1 MKVKGDPNLI
11 LINVFMVR
19 NLMKEEEI
27 SLLKYDIFYFIQLTN
42 KTKTFS
48 DNKMA
53 ALKLTKSSAKRLLKG
68 NEQQTLGYWEKK
80 VEELE
85 NEKSNLLDIM
95 EAYSVIKMEKIERLT
110 KMNKKLAKELNK
122 TKDQL
127 ETTNQE
133 IMRLQTQEQNL
144 FVSGEK

>member
-1 MKVKGDPNLI
+1 
-11 LINVFMVR
+11 
-19 NLMKEEEI
+19 MKEEEM

-68 NEQQTLGYWEKK
+68 NEQKTLGYWEKK

-95 EAYSVIKMEKIERLT
+95 EAYRVIKMDKIEKLT

-133 IMRLQTQEQNL
+133 IMRLQTQ
-144 FVSGEK
+144 